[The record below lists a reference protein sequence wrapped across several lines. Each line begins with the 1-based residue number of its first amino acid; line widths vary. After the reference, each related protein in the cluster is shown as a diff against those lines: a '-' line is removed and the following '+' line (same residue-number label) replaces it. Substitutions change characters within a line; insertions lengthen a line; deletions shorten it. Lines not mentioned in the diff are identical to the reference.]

1 MKFKLIKDFSENGI
15 KLKAGEYSK
24 EELIKLYGDE
34 GRFNFCLTCTSLK
47 DVLKEVKEEKQS
59 FVEKVLEALTTPPVD
74 YLNQDLEEVKESES
88 ILVKTVYIAKED
100 IKKGK
105 KVVFK
110 KDDKINDEELEK
122 AFGDKLDKAIY
133 ELLLETKIVDND
145 TV

>member
-1 MKFKLIKDFSENGI
+1 MKFKLIKDFNGNGI
-15 KLKAGEYSK
+15 DLKAGEYLK

-47 DVLKEVKEEKQS
+47 DFLKEAKEEKQS
-59 FVEKVLEALTTPPVD
+59 FVEKVLEALTSPTVD
-74 YLNQDLEEVKESES
+74 YLNEDLEEVKKSES
-88 ILVKTVYIAKED
+88 ILVKTVYIAKEN

-110 KDDKINDEELEK
+110 KDDKITDEELEK
-122 AFGDKLDKAIY
+122 VFGDKLDKSIY
-133 ELLLETKIVDND
+133 ELLFETKIVDND